1 MAETMHI
8 IERSAAEYQQDLKDT
23 GIFLSMFF
31 PVYGTYQYFR
41 LQKQAK
47 WFKTINFSVTH
58 VFSTLHN
65 LGLHLFSVY
74 IFTSLFEVVL
84 EHGVIAEPGY
94 YFELPGVN
102 RLLFLFYLSKYYE
115 YVDTF
120 LLLARGKKPI
130 FLQKFHHCGAV
141 IMWHFGY
148 VFSFDGLFF
157 ASLINS
163 GVHSLMYMYYLLTM
177 FYSMRPCLSVCKHYL
192 TSLQIGQL
200 AYGLFALPYYYY
212 GIESGANRLV
222 ILAFEVYISGL
233 LVLFTVFMVSSC
245 FMPKNTIQ

>member
-1 MAETMHI
+1 MAETIHI
-8 IERSAAEYQQDLKDT
+8 IRRSAAEYQQDVKDT
-23 GIFLSMFF
+23 GIFLSMIF
-31 PVYGTYQYFR
+31 PIYGTYQYFR

-47 WFKTINFSVTH
+47 WFKSINFSVTH
-58 VFSTLHN
+58 VFSTVHN

-74 IFTSLFEVVL
+74 IFTSLFGVL
-84 EHGVIAEPGY
+84 LKHGIVAESGY
-94 YFELPGVN
+94 YFELPGVR

-141 IMWHFGY
+141 IMWHLGY

-163 GVHSLMYMYYLLTM
+163 GVHSLMYMYYFLTI
-177 FYSMRPCLSVCKHYL
+177 FQSMRPCLSACKHYL

-200 AYGLFALPYYYY
+200 AYGLVALPYYYY
-212 GIESGANRLV
+212 GIENGANRLV
-222 ILAFEVYISGL
+222 IVAFELYISGL
-233 LVLFTVFMVSSC
+233 LVLFTTFMVRSC
-245 FMPKNTIQ
+245 LELKKAI